1 MIIGTSCGGY
11 THDCSITECMKHI
24 KNAGYDSVDF
34 NLYDFC
40 QPDGPMMK
48 TNWKAWVNEVR
59 QVTMDTGLVVGQA
72 HALFGLFTVP
82 DLTYESPEEIFYR
95 NIEACAMLECTELVF
110 HPVFYRPVVDKV
122 ELRAKL
128 IEYNARWFRE
138 LITPAKSFGVHID
151 LENTFDRRIQPYA
164 PPFSTA
170 SDLLEL
176 AEAIGDESVGICFDA
191 GHANIM
197 SYDIVDMIRSLGG
210 KLRVLHLS
218 DNLGSIEPCSN
229 QAVLSDQHFFPGTGT
244 IDFLKVFYALKE
256 IGYSGIINL
265 EPGEFL
271 TRLPIKARNASMAG
285 GAFITHAFAQEV
297 GYE

>member
-1 MIIGTSCGGY
+1 MMIGTSCSGY
-11 THDCSITECMKHI
+11 THDCSIAECMKHI

-40 QPDGPMMK
+40 HSDGPMMGSD
-48 TNWKAWVNEVR
+48 WKAWINEVR
-59 QVTMDTGLVVGQA
+59 QATMDAGLVVGQV
-72 HALFGLFTVP
+72 HALLGLFAAP

-110 HPVFYRPVVDKV
+110 HQVFHRAVVDTQ

-128 IEYNARWFRE
+128 IAYNARWFRE
-138 LITPAKSFGVHID
+138 LLIPAKSYGIHID
-151 LENTFDRRIQPYA
+151 LENTFDRRTQPYA

-176 AEAIGDESVGICFDA
+176 AEAIGDESVGICLDT
-191 GHANIM
+191 GHAHIM
-197 SYDIVDMIRSLGG
+197 SFDIVDMIRSFGG
-210 KLRVLHLS
+210 KLRVLHLN

-229 QAVLSDQHFFPGTGT
+229 QSILSDQHFFPGTGI

-265 EPGEFL
+265 EPGDFL
-271 TRLPIKARNASMAG
+271 IRLPINVRNASMAG
-285 GAFITHAFAQEV
+285 GVLIARAFAQEV